1 MTYTLQL
8 EEKDYELVKS
18 LLGYGLDKACELIA
32 ALAKPEEEAEESE
45 ESEETQ
51 EVEDTEEVEA
61 SVEKPQRRKA
71 VAVPE
76 GMLNASQARQKL
88 NLTSRQLYDQTSR
101 GLIPSEKIGHR
112 LFWKD
117 SDLDAY
123 LAKQP

>member
-8 EEKDYELVKS
+8 EEKDYELVRS
-18 LLGYGLDKACELIA
+18 LLSYGLDKACELIA

-45 ESEETQ
+45 ETQ
-51 EVEDTEEVEA
+51 EVEDTEEVED

-76 GMLNASQARQKL
+76 GMLKASQACQKL
-88 NLTSRQLYDQTSR
+88 NLTTRQLYDRTSR
-101 GLIPSEKIGHR
+101 GLIPSEKIGR
-112 LFWKD
+112 RVYWKD

>member
-8 EEKDYELVKS
+8 EEKDYELVRS
-18 LLGYGLDKACELIA
+18 LLSYGLDKARELIA

-45 ESEETQ
+45 DTE
-51 EVEDTEEVEA
+51 EVEDTEEAEA
-61 SVEKPQRRKA
+61 SVEKPQKRHKA
-71 VAVPE
+71 AAVPE

>member
-8 EEKDYELVKS
+8 EEKDYELVRS
-18 LLGYGLDKACELIA
+18 LLSYGLDKACELIA

-45 ESEETQ
+45 
-51 EVEDTEEVEA
+51 DTEEVEA
-61 SVEKPQRRKA
+61 SVEKPQKRHKA
-71 VAVPE
+71 AAVPE
-76 GMLNASQARQKL
+76 GMLNVSQARQKL

-101 GLIPSEKIGHR
+101 GLIPSEKIGR
-112 LFWKD
+112 RIYWKD